1 MKKVKLEIQV
11 SIDGFAADRDG
22 RSNWMRWNWGEEWT
36 WDDALRHYHLDLTTS
51 SDCILLSRK
60 MAEEGF
66 HLHWERV
73 AEDSAD
79 PQYAFAKPITEMHKV
94 VFSRSLDRSIWRNTE
109 FAKGDLAAEV
119 ARLKGGN
126 GKDIIVYGGP
136 TFASSLLNA
145 GLIDEFHLFVNPT
158 VLGSGRSMFKDLGS
172 NTNLKLLG
180 AMPFDCGVVVIQY
193 VRGG

>member
-66 HLHWERV
+66 HRHWEQV
-73 AEDSAD
+73 AENPAD
-79 PQYAFAKPITEMHKV
+79 PQYEFAKPITDPRH
-94 VFSRSLDRSIWRNTE
+94 R
-109 FAKGDLAAEV
+109 
-119 ARLKGGN
+119 
-126 GKDIIVYGGP
+126 
-136 TFASSLLNA
+136 
-145 GLIDEFHLFVNPT
+145 
-158 VLGSGRSMFKDLGS
+158 
-172 NTNLKLLG
+172 
-180 AMPFDCGVVVIQY
+180 
-193 VRGG
+193 

>member
-1 MKKVKLEIQV
+1 MSPLADCPSFPAGSGVEEHHVLP
-11 SIDGFAADRDG
+11 DG
-22 RSNWMRWNWGEEWT
+22 
-36 WDDALRHYHLDLTTS
+36 
-51 SDCILLSRK
+51 
-60 MAEEGF
+60 
-66 HLHWERV
+66 
-73 AEDSAD
+73 
-79 PQYAFAKPITEMHKV
+79 
-94 VFSRSLDRSIWRNTE
+94 
-109 FAKGDLAAEV
+109 LAAEV